1 MIDYQKILNQN
12 MISVL
17 KDILKKIS
25 KEGLSNNNHL
35 YVTFITNHKKVEI
48 PEWLKKKYP
57 QEMTIVIQYEFYDL
71 EVFKDYFSI
80 VLSFNNLKT
89 KLKIGFDS
97 INSFADPSA
106 NFGLQLQ
113 TLINKNKEK
122 EDSKNKN
129 NDKLENKN
137 NVINFSKYKKNN

>member
-1 MIDYQKILNQN
+1 
-12 MISVL
+12 
-17 KDILKKIS
+17 
-25 KEGLSNNNHL
+25 
-35 YVTFITNHKKVEI
+35 
-48 PEWLKKKYP
+48 
-57 QEMTIVIQYEFYDL
+57 MTIVIQYEFYDL

-106 NFGLQLQ
+106 NFGLQLKK
-113 TLINKNKEK
+113 LIIKNKEK

-129 NDKLENKN
+129 NNKLENKN
-137 NVINFSKYKKNN
+137 NVINFSKYKKSN

>member
-106 NFGLQLQ
+106 NFGLQLKK
-113 TLINKNKEK
+113 LINKNKEK

-129 NDKLENKN
+129 NNKLKNKN
-137 NVINFSKYKKNN
+137 NVINFSKYKKSN

>member
-35 YVTFITNHKKVEI
+35 YVTFITNHKKVKI

-106 NFGLQLQ
+106 NFGLQLKK
-113 TLINKNKEK
+113 LINKNKEK
-122 EDSKNKN
+122 EDNKNKN
-129 NDKLENKN
+129 NNKLENKN
-137 NVINFSKYKKNN
+137 NVINFSKYKK

>member
-12 MISVL
+12 MISVF

-97 INSFADPSA
+97 VNSFADPSA
-106 NFGLQLQ
+106 NFGLQLN
-113 TLINKNKEK
+113 TLINKKKEK

-129 NDKLENKN
+129 DDKLKNKS

>member
-129 NDKLENKN
+129 KLENKN
-137 NVINFSKYKKNN
+137 NVINFSKYKKSN

>member
-12 MISVL
+12 MISVF

-97 INSFADPSA
+97 VNSFADPSA
-106 NFGLQLQ
+106 NFGLQLKK
-113 TLINKNKEK
+113 LIIKNKEK

-129 NDKLENKN
+129 NNKLENKN
-137 NVINFSKYKKNN
+137 NVINFSKYKKSN

>member
-97 INSFADPSA
+97 VNSFADPSA
-106 NFGLQLQ
+106 NFGLQLKK
-113 TLINKNKEK
+113 LINKNKEK
-122 EDSKNKN
+122 EDNKNKN
-129 NDKLENKN
+129 NNKLENKN
-137 NVINFSKYKKNN
+137 NVINFSKYKK

>member
-12 MISVL
+12 MILVL

-97 INSFADPSA
+97 VNSFADPSA
-106 NFGLQLQ
+106 NFGLQLKK
-113 TLINKNKEK
+113 LINKNKAK
-122 EDSKNKN
+122 EDSKNN
-129 NDKLENKN
+129 NKLENKN
-137 NVINFSKYKKNN
+137 NVINFSKYKKSN

>member
-71 EVFKDYFSI
+71 KINKNNFSI
-80 VLSFNNLKT
+80 TLSFNNIKT
-89 KLKIGFDS
+89 KIIIGYNA
-97 INSFADPSA
+97 IVSFADPSA
-106 NFGLQLQ
+106 NFGLIL
-113 TLINKNKEK
+113 
-122 EDSKNKN
+122 KNKN
-129 NDKLENKN
+129 NNESINKNLNKVSKKN
-137 NVINFSKYKKNN
+137 NVIKFSKYKKNYQNK

>member
-97 INSFADPSA
+97 VNSFADPSA
-106 NFGLQLQ
+106 NFGLQLK
-113 TLINKNKEK
+113 TLINKKKEK

-129 NDKLENKN
+129 DGKLKNKS

>member
-97 INSFADPSA
+97 VNSFSDPSA
-106 NFGLQLQ
+106 NFGLQLK
-113 TLINKNKEK
+113 TLINKKKEK

-129 NDKLENKN
+129 KLKNKN

>member
-106 NFGLQLQ
+106 NFGLQLKK
-113 TLINKNKEK
+113 LINKNKAK
-122 EDSKNKN
+122 EDSKNN
-129 NDKLENKN
+129 NKLENKN
-137 NVINFSKYKKNN
+137 NVINFSKYKKSN

>member
-17 KDILKKIS
+17 KDILKRIS

-97 INSFADPSA
+97 VNSFSDPSA
-106 NFGLQLQ
+106 NFGLQLK
-113 TLINKNKEK
+113 TLINKNREK
-122 EDSKNKN
+122 EDNKNKN
-129 NDKLENKN
+129 NNKLENKN
-137 NVINFSKYKKNN
+137 NVINFSKYKK

>member
-106 NFGLQLQ
+106 NFGLQLKK
-113 TLINKNKEK
+113 LINKNKEK
-122 EDSKNKN
+122 EDNKNKN
-129 NDKLENKN
+129 NNKLENKN
-137 NVINFSKYKKNN
+137 NVINFSKYKK

>member
-12 MISVL
+12 MILVL

-106 NFGLQLQ
+106 NFGLQLKK
-113 TLINKNKEK
+113 LINKNKEK
-122 EDSKNKN
+122 EDNKNKN
-129 NDKLENKN
+129 NNKLENKN
-137 NVINFSKYKKNN
+137 NVINFSKYKK

>member
-106 NFGLQLQ
+106 NFGLQLKK
-113 TLINKNKEK
+113 LIIKNKEK
-122 EDSKNKN
+122 EDSKNKKN
-129 NDKLENKN
+129 NKLENKN
-137 NVINFSKYKKNN
+137 NVINF

>member
-106 NFGLQLQ
+106 NFGLQLKK
-113 TLINKNKEK
+113 LINKNKEK

-129 NDKLENKN
+129 NNKLENKN
-137 NVINFSKYKKNN
+137 NVINFSKYKKSN

>member
-106 NFGLQLQ
+106 NFGLQLNK
-113 TLINKNKEK
+113 LINKNKEK
-122 EDSKNKN
+122 KDSK
-129 NDKLENKN
+129 NKN
-137 NVINFSKYKKNN
+137 NVINFSKYKKSN

>member
-12 MISVL
+12 MISVF

-97 INSFADPSA
+97 VNSFADPSA
-106 NFGLQLQ
+106 NFGLQLKK
-113 TLINKNKEK
+113 LINKNKAK
-122 EDSKNKN
+122 EDSKNN
-129 NDKLENKN
+129 NKLENKN
-137 NVINFSKYKKNN
+137 NVINFSKYKKSN

>member
-1 MIDYQKILNQN
+1 MIL
-12 MISVL
+12 VL

-97 INSFADPSA
+97 VNSFADPSA
-106 NFGLQLQ
+106 NFGLQLN
-113 TLINKNKEK
+113 TNNNKNKEK
-122 EDSKNKN
+122 EDNKNKN
-129 NDKLENKN
+129 NNKLENKN
-137 NVINFSKYKKNN
+137 NVINFSKYKKSN

>member
-106 NFGLQLQ
+106 NFGLQLKK
-113 TLINKNKEK
+113 LINKNKEK
-122 EDSKNKN
+122 EDNKN
-129 NDKLENKN
+129 NNNNNNKLENKN
-137 NVINFSKYKKNN
+137 NVINFSKYKK

>member
-12 MISVL
+12 MTSVL

-35 YVTFITNHKKVEI
+35 YVTFITNHKKVKI

-106 NFGLQLQ
+106 NFGLQLKKL
-113 TLINKNKEK
+113 TNKNKEK
-122 EDSKNKN
+122 EDNKNKN
-129 NDKLENKN
+129 NNKLENKN
-137 NVINFSKYKKNN
+137 NVINFSKYKKSN

>member
-106 NFGLQLQ
+106 NFGLQLKK
-113 TLINKNKEK
+113 LIIKKKEK

-129 NDKLENKN
+129 NNKLENKN
-137 NVINFSKYKKNN
+137 NVINFSKYKKSN

>member
-25 KEGLSNNNHL
+25 KEGLFNNNHL
-35 YVTFITNHKKVEI
+35 YVTFTTNHKKVAI

-57 QEMTIVIQYEFYDL
+57 QEMTIVIQYEYYDL

-97 INSFADPSA
+97 VNSFADPSA
-106 NFGLQLQ
+106 NFGLQLN
-113 TLINKNKEK
+113 TNNNKNKEK
-122 EDSKNKN
+122 KESKNN
-129 NDKLENKN
+129 NDKLKNKN

>member
-106 NFGLQLQ
+106 NFGLQLKK
-113 TLINKNKEK
+113 LINKNKAK
-122 EDSKNKN
+122 EDNKN
-129 NDKLENKN
+129 NNKLENKN
-137 NVINFSKYKKNN
+137 NVINFSKYKKSN

>member
-12 MISVL
+12 MILVL

-106 NFGLQLQ
+106 NFGLQLKK
-113 TLINKNKEK
+113 LINKNKEK
-122 EDSKNKN
+122 EDNKNKN
-129 NDKLENKN
+129 NNKLENKN
-137 NVINFSKYKKNN
+137 NVINFSKYKKSN

>member
-57 QEMTIVIQYEFYDL
+57 QEMTIVIQYEYYDL

-97 INSFADPSA
+97 VNSFADPSA
-106 NFGLQLQ
+106 NFGLQLN
-113 TLINKNKEK
+113 TNNNKNKEK
-122 EDSKNKN
+122 KESKNN
-129 NDKLENKN
+129 NDKLKNKN

>member
-106 NFGLQLQ
+106 NFGLQLKK
-113 TLINKNKEK
+113 LINKNKEK
-122 EDSKNKN
+122 EDNKNKN
-129 NDKLENKN
+129 KDKLEKKN

>member
-57 QEMTIVIQYEFYDL
+57 QEIWRLFQF
-71 EVFKDYFSI
+71 
-80 VLSFNNLKT
+80 
-89 KLKIGFDS
+89 
-97 INSFADPSA
+97 
-106 NFGLQLQ
+106 
-113 TLINKNKEK
+113 
-122 EDSKNKN
+122 
-129 NDKLENKN
+129 
-137 NVINFSKYKKNN
+137 

>member
-97 INSFADPSA
+97 VNSFSDPSA
-106 NFGLQLQ
+106 NFGLQLK

-122 EDSKNKN
+122 EDSKNKKN
-129 NDKLENKN
+129 HKLENKN

>member
-12 MISVL
+12 MILVL

-106 NFGLQLQ
+106 NFGLQLKK
-113 TLINKNKEK
+113 LINKNKEK

-129 NDKLENKN
+129 NNKLENKN
-137 NVINFSKYKKNN
+137 NVINFSKYKKSN

>member
-106 NFGLQLQ
+106 NFGLQLKK
-113 TLINKNKEK
+113 LINKNKAK
-122 EDSKNKN
+122 EDSKNN
-129 NDKLENKN
+129 NKLENKN

>member
-106 NFGLQLQ
+106 NFGLQLKK
-113 TLINKNKEK
+113 LIIKNKEK

-129 NDKLENKN
+129 NNKLENKN
-137 NVINFSKYKKNN
+137 NVINFSKYKKSN

>member
-97 INSFADPSA
+97 VNSFADPFA
-106 NFGLQLQ
+106 NFGLQLNK
-113 TLINKNKEK
+113 LINKNKEK
-122 EDSKNKN
+122 KDSKNKN
-129 NDKLENKN
+129 NNKLENKN
-137 NVINFSKYKKNN
+137 NVINFSKYKKSN

>member
-97 INSFADPSA
+97 VNSFADPSA
-106 NFGLQLQ
+106 NFGLQLKK
-113 TLINKNKEK
+113 LINKNKEK
-122 EDSKNKN
+122 EDNKN
-129 NDKLENKN
+129 NNNNNNKLENKN
-137 NVINFSKYKKNN
+137 NVINFSKYKK